1 MSLTISL
8 ISHVWP
14 GVGTNSRRNGS
25 VSQRG
30 CPGGAHVEIGS
41 HSMPRFT
48 SATRF
53 SSFAWYS
60 GVSFAV
66 VSTPAGK
73 SGSKVKPLS
82 AGRE

>member
-8 ISHVWP
+8 ISQVWF
-14 GVGTNSRRNGS
+14 GVTMNSRRNGS

-30 CPGGAHVEIGS
+30 CPGGAQVEIGS
-41 HSMPRFT
+41 HSMPCFT
-48 SATRF
+48 SAIRF

-66 VSTPAGK
+66 GSTPG
-73 SGSKVKPLS
+73 G
-82 AGRE
+82 